1 MEIVYDI
8 KDIDNAAKEFISFIK
23 DHKIIVL
30 SGELGAGKTTFIN
43 ALCKQYEIAESVTSP
58 TYSLIHEYHFNKN
71 KIIYHMDLYR
81 IRSARE
87 AIDAGVEDC
96 ITSGEICLIEWP
108 EVAATLLPDRYIK
121 IIIQSLPLNKRKL
134 IAQLH

>member
-1 MEIVYDI
+1 MEIVYDLQ
-8 KDIDNAAKEFISFIK
+8 DIDDAAKQFIAFIK
-23 DHKIIVL
+23 DYKIIIL
-30 SGELGAGKTTFIN
+30 SGELGAGKTTFIH
-43 ALCKQYEIAESVTSP
+43 ALCKQYEIAETVTSP
-58 TYSLIHEYHFNKN
+58 TYSLIHEYHFNEN

-81 IRSARE
+81 IKSARE

-96 ITSGEICLIEWP
+96 IMSGELCFIEWP

-121 IIIQSLPLNKRKL
+121 VNIQSLPFNKRKL